1 MHILSRELLVGPAP
15 TQNDSKELGR
25 YLLRMA
31 RIKELESRRATAIYA
46 NGARAYGLT
55 HREIGEMLGHTEGW
69 ARQYLKDIE
78 GKKHLEDFA
87 DAGFRGNHETH
98 NQFFEDIKLAK
109 DTDQKLHLCAEYRL
123 SDAAV
128 AAVLCIPESR
138 VTELMEGP
146 RAEAAA

>member
-1 MHILSRELLVGPAP
+1 MHILSRELLLGPAP
-15 TQNDSKELGR
+15 TQNDTKELGR

-31 RIKELESRRATAIYA
+31 RLKELEGRRAMAIYA
-46 NGARAYGLT
+46 HGARAYGLT

-87 DAGFRGNHETH
+87 DAGFRGYHETH
-98 NQFFEDIKLAK
+98 NQFFEDIKLAT
-109 DTDQKLHLCAEYRL
+109 DTDKKLHLCAEYRL

-128 AAVLCIPESR
+128 ASVLLVSELR
-138 VTELMEGP
+138 AAELMEGP